1 MSTWL
6 RVVAPDSGAVPT
18 VAPGPGTRPA
28 PPAGPAHPA
37 RPDLGPARPASALDD
52 VVRAHLPGLL
62 RYATVLTGDGHTAAD
77 LVQEVLLRAHV
88 RWTRIALMERPD
100 LYLRRMV
107 TNEHLSWRRRWH
119 VRTIR
124 PAADEVLAAHL
135 DPEGDHAHH
144 VVEDDA
150 MWRRLEALPPRQR
163 TVLVLRYYEGLDDL
177 EIAGVLGTSGATVRS
192 HASRALATLRRTEP
206 TTRPETR

>member
-1 MSTWL
+1 MSVWTQ
-6 RVVAPDSGAVPT
+6 T
-18 VAPGPGTRPA
+18 
-28 PPAGPAHPA
+28 A
-37 RPDLGPARPASALDD
+37 RPDSAAVPVVRPLHAATGSVASGTPEHHLDE

-88 RWTRIALMERPD
+88 RWTRIGLMERPD

-119 VRTIR
+119 VRTVH
-124 PAADEVLAAHL
+124 PSSDDVLAAHA
-135 DPEGDHAHH
+135 DPAHDHAHR

-150 MWRRLEALPPRQR
+150 LWRRLSELPPRQR
-163 TVLVLRYYEGLDDL
+163 TVLVLRYYEGLADP
-177 EIAGVLGTSGATVRS
+177 EIAQVLGTSAATVRS
-192 HASRALATLRRTEP
+192 HASRALATLRVADLTTES
-206 TTRPETR
+206 